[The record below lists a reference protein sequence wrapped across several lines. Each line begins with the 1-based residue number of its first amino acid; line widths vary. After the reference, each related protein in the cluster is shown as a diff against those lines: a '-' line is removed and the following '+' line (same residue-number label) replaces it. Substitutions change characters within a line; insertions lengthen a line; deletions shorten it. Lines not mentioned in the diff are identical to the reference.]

1 MAMYRTRN
9 NEGKEKELEGTI
21 SNVLLHVLFRPLKS
35 TDCNWIPFMQAIVL
49 AAGFGT
55 RLRPYTLIRPKPLFP
70 VLNRPLLHR
79 LLDMLYA
86 AGCDK
91 IIVNGHHLANQ
102 ICDSLKDYPD
112 VHLQVEEEILGTG
125 GSLRLAKDSLSD
137 EPILVMNG
145 DIFHTV
151 DVAALYEYHCDSGN
165 DVTMAMHDYPRFNT
179 VGVQGD
185 KVVSFCPEQ
194 KVPQLAFT
202 GIHVVEAK
210 VIEQIPSRRFFHII
224 DLYQELAVQG
234 RIGLQRVDGAF
245 WRDIGTPEDY
255 LQLHRELLD
264 GSAGI
269 ELAVADHQEGAWIL
283 GKDVQL
289 GDNVQLHE
297 WGSIGNGVQI
307 GDSVMLQR
315 SVVWGQ
321 ARIPAGSHIVDT
333 IVTGDE
339 GA

>member
-1 MAMYRTRN
+1 
-9 NEGKEKELEGTI
+9 
-21 SNVLLHVLFRPLKS
+21 
-35 TDCNWIPFMQAIVL
+35 MQAIIL

-55 RLRPYTLIRPKPLFP
+55 RLRPYTLTRPKPLFP
-70 VLNRPLLHR
+70 VLNRPLLHL
-79 LLDMLYA
+79 LLDMLSEV
-86 AGCDK
+86 GCGK
-91 IIVNGHHLANQ
+91 IIVNCHHLADQ
-102 ICDSLKDYPD
+102 ISDSLKGYPD
-112 VHLQVEEEILGTG
+112 VLLQVEDEILGTG

-151 DVAALYEYHCDSGN
+151 DVAALYQYHCLSGN
-165 DVTMAMHDYPRFNT
+165 EVTMAMHDYARFNT
-179 VGVQGD
+179 VGVQGN

-194 KVPQLAFT
+194 NMPQLAFT

-210 VIEQIPSRRFFHII
+210 VVEQIPTRQFFHII
-224 DLYQELAVQG
+224 DLYQELAALG
-234 RIGLQRVDGAF
+234 RVGLQRVDGAF
-245 WRDIGTPEDY
+245 WRDIGTAEDY

-269 ELAVADHQEGAWIL
+269 ELAVTDHQESGWIV
-283 GKDVQL
+283 GEDVQL
-289 GDNVQLHE
+289 GDNVQFYE

-315 SVVWGQ
+315 SVVWGR
-321 ARIPAGSHIVDT
+321 ARISAGSHIVDT

-339 GA
+339 GT